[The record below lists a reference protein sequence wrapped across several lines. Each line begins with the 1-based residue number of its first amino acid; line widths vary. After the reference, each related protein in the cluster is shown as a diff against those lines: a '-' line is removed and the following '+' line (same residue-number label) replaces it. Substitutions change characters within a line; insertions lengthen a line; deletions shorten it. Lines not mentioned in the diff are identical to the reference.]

1 MTEQFTTATTKNSL
15 RIAIRQYED
24 YQEQRKA
31 LGNRLKIKSNGEPQ
45 KLPDEQVENWA
56 ITAKDQQVF
65 AAQYKMLIKMEGEIR
80 KHLNGILK
88 EFDLWSEYLKGIRG
102 VSVISASYILGFY
115 NINEATTV
123 SKLWQYTGLNPGKV
137 RGKKRMSLKEAQK
150 SGLPIVREIQDDN
163 GGSAI
168 VQTEDLIPGDKLTP
182 GYVAPFNRNMRVA
195 MVGKL
200 APSLIKAMG
209 HYKLNYY
216 DTYKLRLEQEEGWK
230 NESKGHRANAATRY
244 MMKMFLKDLYV
255 AWRELEGLPVRK
267 PYQEEYLEHTHAA

>member
-115 NINEATTV
+115 NINEAATV